1 MTVDDNQHS
10 LYKQVHVT
18 LSENFDC
25 VPLKYELLR
34 SDEQPSL
41 VLRWQNDAI
50 MKPTIYCCTI
60 YRKIT
65 TQLA

>member
-18 LSENFDC
+18 LSENFGC

-34 SDEQPSL
+34 SDEQPSFGFEM
-41 VLRWQNDAI
+41 AE
-50 MKPTIYCCTI
+50 
-60 YRKIT
+60 
-65 TQLA
+65 